1 MQIMCDTHALAFWG
15 LEPDRLAPR
24 ALEIMQH
31 GRRTGSLA
39 CADISFWEL
48 AMLFARGRLIPPL
61 SPADFMQTLVQD
73 LRLTISSITPE
84 IAVLSQSDI
93 FPHKDPADRLI
104 AATAIANR
112 APLITADNKLHGLP
126 GLTVIWN

>member
-1 MQIMCDTHALAFWG
+1 MQTMCDTHALAFWG
-15 LEPDRLAPR
+15 LEPGRLAPR
-24 ALEIMQH
+24 ALGIMQH
-31 GRRTGSLA
+31 GRRTGALA

-48 AMLFARGRLIPPL
+48 AMLFARGRLIPPV
-61 SPADFMQTLVQD
+61 SPAEFMQTLIQD
-73 LRLTISSITPE
+73 LRLTILSITPE

-112 APLITADNKLHGLP
+112 VPLITADDKLHGLP
-126 GLTVIWN
+126 GLTAIWN